1 MKKQSKKLV
10 KSVLKRP
17 SSEQIKIG
25 MDKIL
30 EEQFENNRILKR
42 DGNLKLKSSMN
53 DFLAG
58 LNS

>member
-42 DGNLKLKSSMN
+42 DGNLKLR
-53 DFLAG
+53 
-58 LNS
+58 LNKI